1 MEPLPRHNFSALAL
15 SLENL
20 WFMAFCW
27 FCQITCT
34 ASCSCSFSVSLACFL
49 VVLVVVAA
57 GGSQPFVSKCVF
69 KRINCQHILLACMC
83 LPPPP
88 SHSLPSTP
96 SISSFSVC
104 GILHWNRSLMALL
117 FVYLFI
123 FFFCTRKNNISMC
136 KFLYQT
142 EGNNNQTIK

>member
-1 MEPLPRHNFSALAL
+1 MEPLPWHNFSVLAL
-15 SLENL
+15 SLQNL

-83 LPPPP
+83 LPL
-88 SHSLPSTP
+88 SFTSKHTLHLFLLCVWHFTLESLFDGS
-96 SISSFSVC
+96 
-104 GILHWNRSLMALL
+104 ALCL
-117 FVYLFI
+117 FVY
-123 FFFCTRKNNISMC
+123 FFLHS
-136 KFLYQT
+136 
-142 EGNNNQTIK
+142 

>member
-1 MEPLPRHNFSALAL
+1 MEPLPRHNFSVLAL

-83 LPPPP
+83 LC
-88 SHSLPSTP
+88 LPSLSLSHT
-96 SISSFSVC
+96 
-104 GILHWNRSLMALL
+104 LHLFLLCVWHFTLESLFDGSALCL
-117 FVYLFI
+117 FVY
-123 FFFCTRKNNISMC
+123 FFFALVKTT
-136 KFLYQT
+136 YQCV
-142 EGNNNQTIK
+142 NFFSKPRAITIRP